1 MVFDRCASMPS
12 PAERAVLGDLLPL
25 CELHP
30 GSSGR
35 IRRVLGSG
43 DLRRRLIELGMLPGE
58 NVSIERTGPGGGPI
72 WIRISGMQL
81 GLRRAEAAT
90 ILVDP
95 VER

>member
-1 MVFDRCASMPS
+1 
-12 PAERAVLGDLLPL
+12 
-25 CELHP
+25 
-30 GSSGR
+30 
-35 IRRVLGSG
+35 
-43 DLRRRLIELGMLPGE
+43 MLPGE